1 MNSAIP
7 GNQYAVLSGTSMASP
22 AAAGVGALLMSNFE
36 NMTAVQAKAILLHQV
51 RHYGDLMVHLPGSEA
66 LDLPVPFASLS
77 ASGGVID
84 AYRGIQFAKE
94 LSN

>member
-1 MNSAIP
+1 
-7 GNQYAVLSGTSMASP
+7 
-22 AAAGVGALLMSNFE
+22 
-36 NMTAVQAKAILLHQV
+36 
-51 RHYGDLMVHLPGSEA
+51 MVHLPGSEA